1 MATIRSVVAT
11 IRPGSIAGPVK
22 TGPDG
27 HAGMRSTCMDRLS
40 KIRRESN
47 DMRTT
52 TILFLAAL
60 PLAGNAIAHGKLPIR
75 YLELVNRAHDS
86 VVSLSVAT
94 AGSQEF
100 RELPMGAPV
109 GGGGQAATFSVA
121 GEDCRYDIRASF
133 SDGRAQVYRDLDLC
147 RHRGLRIPPL
157 RMSADRKQV
166 EGP

>member
-1 MATIRSVVAT
+1 
-11 IRPGSIAGPVK
+11 
-22 TGPDG
+22 
-27 HAGMRSTCMDRLS
+27 
-40 KIRRESN
+40 
-47 DMRTT
+47 MRTT

-157 RMSADRKQV
+157 RMSPDRKQV